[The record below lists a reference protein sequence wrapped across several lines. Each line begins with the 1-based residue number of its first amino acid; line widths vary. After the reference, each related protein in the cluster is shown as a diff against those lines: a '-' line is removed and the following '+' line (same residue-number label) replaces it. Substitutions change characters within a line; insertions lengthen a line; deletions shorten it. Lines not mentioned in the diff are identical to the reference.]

1 MDLTWY
7 ETLNRPPFTP
17 PAWVFAPA
25 WTILYTMMFVSLF
38 IVIRE
43 KTFENK
49 TNAIILFLT
58 QLLFNFL
65 WSPTFFYWHNI
76 KMAFVIIILLL
87 IFLVMTIA
95 FFYRISKLSAFLLI
109 PYLLWICF
117 AIYLNFGFM
126 VMN

>member
-38 IVIRE
+38 LVIRK

-49 TNAIILFLT
+49 TSAIILFLT

-65 WSPTFFYWHNI
+65 WSPVFFYWHNI
-76 KMAFVIIILLL
+76 KLAFIVIILLL
-87 IFLVMTIA
+87 IFLVATIA
-95 FFYRISKLSAFLLI
+95 FFYRISKISAFLLI

-126 VMN
+126 LMN

>member
-76 KMAFVIIILLL
+76 KMAFIIIILLL
-87 IFLVMTIA
+87 IFLVATIT

-126 VMN
+126 IMN